1 MEVNIKKA
9 GRVALS
15 GVLAATLMVPSVG
28 IVMQGTNGT
37 AYAAAGFPDDDV
49 IPGTWYESYIQWAVD
64 NGIIFGYPDGT
75 FGPEDNVTR
84 GQVAVMLCRS
94 AGADVADESQWPEN
108 KTPWTDVADH
118 AYYTHAMN
126 WAYEH
131 GVFQGDAEEGGAIT
145 GYVRPDD
152 SISREEI
159 AAVITRYAERNLN
172 LDVSVDGMDWPENTI
187 NQDTVSE
194 WARDTWMWIANTGIM
209 GGIALPDGTND
220 LAPFETTT
228 RAMFAK
234 VVTSLIRDVAPGCRR
249 ASRHGDRPDRDVGR
263 DFELRANLGARQGR
277 HRHHQLL
284 RVLVGRRCDL
294 D

>member
-94 AGADVADESQWPEN
+94 AGADVADES
-108 KTPWTDVADH
+108 
-118 AYYTHAMN
+118 
-126 WAYEH
+126 
-131 GVFQGDAEEGGAIT
+131 
-145 GYVRPDD
+145 
-152 SISREEI
+152 
-159 AAVITRYAERNLN
+159 
-172 LDVSVDGMDWPENTI
+172 
-187 NQDTVSE
+187 
-194 WARDTWMWIANTGIM
+194 
-209 GGIALPDGTND
+209 
-220 LAPFETTT
+220 
-228 RAMFAK
+228 
-234 VVTSLIRDVAPGCRR
+234 
-249 ASRHGDRPDRDVGR
+249 
-263 DFELRANLGARQGR
+263 
-277 HRHHQLL
+277 
-284 RVLVGRRCDL
+284 
-294 D
+294 